1 MELRV
6 RPGDVEGEK
15 QMTDSEPQRLTATEI
30 LKRNKQ
36 AEEEFWRRLNK
47 LFDHFAE
54 VMFEERSR

>member
-1 MELRV
+1 
-6 RPGDVEGEK
+6 
-15 QMTDSEPQRLTATEI
+15 MTDSEPQRLTATEI